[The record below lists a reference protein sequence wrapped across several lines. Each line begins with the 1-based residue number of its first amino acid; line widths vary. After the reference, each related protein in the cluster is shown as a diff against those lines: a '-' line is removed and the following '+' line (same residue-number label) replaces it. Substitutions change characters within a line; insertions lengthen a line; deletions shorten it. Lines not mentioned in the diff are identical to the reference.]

1 MSAADVPPHPYGHRS
16 RPIRVGL
23 VQLAMRP
30 LAGPEEFFAHAG
42 FFLEAMAGYGADFV
56 CFPEYVNA
64 PLMAP
69 WKSEGAPAAI
79 RRLAELTALT
89 RDFFSREAVDRQ
101 VNVITGSLPLVEG
114 DRLYNVVYL
123 CRRDG
128 SVEEQR
134 KIHATPSEESEWRM
148 SGGDTLR
155 VFDTDA
161 GRIGIL
167 VCYDVEFPELGRL
180 LAAGGLQ
187 ILFVP
192 FCTDTAAGFHRVRYC
207 AQARA
212 IENECYVAAAGSV
225 GNLPGVANMD
235 FQYARSA
242 VYSPSDY
249 PFPEN
254 AIVTEAPAGL
264 ETALVADLDIG
275 LLENLHRRG
284 SVRNLRQRRTD
295 LYRLEW
301 REGGGLPPRPAPP
314 PSGPAE

>member
-1 MSAADVPPHPYGHRS
+1 MNEAPTVASGRV
-16 RPIRVGL
+16 RVGV

-30 LAGPEEFFAHAG
+30 MSGPEAFFEHVS
-42 FFLEAMAGYGADFV
+42 FFIEAMAGYGADFV

-69 WKSEGAPAAI
+69 WKADGAPAAI
-79 RRLAELTALT
+79 RQLAGITAAT
-89 RDFFSREAVDRQ
+89 RDFFSREAVAKGI
-101 VNVITGSLPLVEG
+101 NVLTGSLPLVE
-114 DRLYNVVYL
+114 DDLLYNVVYL

-134 KIHATPSEESEWRM
+134 KIHATPSEESEWQM
-148 SGGDTLR
+148 VGGDRLE

-161 GRIGIL
+161 GRVGIL
-167 VCYDVEFPELGRL
+167 ICYDVEFPELGRL
-180 LAAGGLQ
+180 LAAEGLQ

-192 FCTDTAAGFHRVRYC
+192 FCTDTASGFHRVRYC

-212 IENECYVAAAGSV
+212 IENECYVVAAGSV

-242 VYSPSDY
+242 VFTPSDY
-249 PFPEN
+249 DFPEN
-254 AIVTEAPAGL
+254 AILTEAPAGL
-264 ETALVADLDIG
+264 ETALIADLDLG
-275 LLENLHRRG
+275 HLENLHRRG

-295 LYRLEW
+295 FYRVE
-301 REGGGLPPRPAPP
+301 RVARGE
-314 PSGPAE
+314 

>member
-1 MSAADVPPHPYGHRS
+1 MSAPSSPTNDPPSRS
-16 RPIRVGL
+16 VRVGL

-30 LAGPEEFFAHAG
+30 LAGPGEFREQVQFY
-42 FFLEAMAGYGADFV
+42 LEAMVGYGADFV

-69 WKSEGAPAAI
+69 WKAEGASSAI
-79 RRLAELTALT
+79 RKLAESTPDM
-89 RDFFSREAVDRQ
+89 RDFFLREAVERQ
-101 VNVITGSLPLVEG
+101 IHIVTGSFPLVEDG
-114 DRLYNVVYL
+114 RLYNVAYL

-128 SVEEQR
+128 TVEEQR
-134 KIHATPSEESEWRM
+134 KLHSTPSEETEWEM

-155 VFDTDA
+155 VFDTDS
-161 GRIGIL
+161 GKVGIL
-167 VCYDVEFPELGRL
+167 ICYDAEFPELGRL
-180 LAAGGLQ
+180 LAAEGVQ

-192 FCTDTAAGFHRVRYC
+192 FCTDTASGYHRVRYC

-242 VYSPSDY
+242 VFSPSDY
-249 PFPEN
+249 GFPEN
-254 AIVTEAPAGL
+254 AIVTEAPAGI
-264 ETALVADLDIG
+264 ETALVADLDLG
-275 LLENLHRRG
+275 LLETLHRRG

-295 LYRLEW
+295 LYQVRW
-301 REGGGLPPRPAPP
+301 TW
-314 PSGPAE
+314 